1 MSTLAY
7 PMARIE
13 RVPRAVANLDGGKG
27 GMETDF
33 GEEIYR
39 RSGRKGADCGISGR
53 RTDEAERGL
62 RSMCGVG
69 GEESVPKIRKGT

>member
-27 GMETDF
+27 GMKTDF
-33 GEEIYR
+33 WEEIYGGSGWKNADCG
-39 RSGRKGADCGISGR
+39 RSGRGS
-53 RTDEAERGL
+53 DEAERGL
-62 RSMCGVG
+62 RSVRGVG